1 MRGEGGHHDENEDH
15 QPDRRQEQNPAAHG
29 PNATLNIAAG
39 QGQNGAR
46 TPCEGRYRVN
56 LWAQGLGALS
66 FY

>member
-39 QGQNGAR
+39 QGQNGA
-46 TPCEGRYRVN
+46 PGHRVN
-56 LWAQGLGALS
+56 DDIV
-66 FY
+66 